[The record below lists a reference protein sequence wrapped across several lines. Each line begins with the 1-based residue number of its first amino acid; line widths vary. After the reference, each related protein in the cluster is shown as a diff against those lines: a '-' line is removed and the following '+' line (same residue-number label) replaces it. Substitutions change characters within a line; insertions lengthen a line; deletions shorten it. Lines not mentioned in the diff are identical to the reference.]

1 MVKRILLVLVCA
13 CVTIPAYAKEQ
24 PLVISGLPN
33 YAPVMWEQEG
43 TLVGIAADLAR
54 LIFDELNV
62 SYRFEVLPFKRAI
75 QYAETGKV
83 DVIAGIYK
91 NKAREKFIAYS
102 DPFME
107 DDGVLFVDNHK
118 VFQCRKWENLLGK
131 KGITNKGYSWGETFD
146 QFIITARLDMT
157 WVDTPEQA
165 FALLLNKDRDMD
177 YYLYGLMSG
186 FLVAKRMQIDHR
198 INALPNFITKENF
211 YFGFS
216 KKSQY
221 AELLPKVNAIMQRLV
236 DEQVVSKLID
246 KYIENYQMIISKP
259 HH

>member
-1 MVKRILLVLVCA
+1 MIKRILLVLIFA
-13 CVTIPAYAKEQ
+13 CITIPAHAKER

-33 YAPVMWEQEG
+33 YAPVMWEQEK
-43 TLVGIAADLAR
+43 TLVGIAADLAQ

-83 DVIAGIYK
+83 DVLAGIYK
-91 NKAREKFIAYS
+91 NLKREKFILYS

-107 DDGVLFVDNHK
+107 DEGVLFVDSQN
-118 VFQCRKWENLLGK
+118 VFQCRKWEDLIGK

-146 QFIITARLDMT
+146 QFILDARLDMT

-165 FALLLNKDRDMD
+165 FALLLNKDRDID

-186 FLVAKRMQIDHR
+186 FLVAKRMRIDHR
-198 INALPNFITKENF
+198 IRALPNFITKEHF
-211 YFGFS
+211 YIGFS
-216 KKSQY
+216 KKSKY
-221 AELLPKVNAIMQRLV
+221 CGLLPKVNAIIQRLV
-236 DEQVVSKLID
+236 DEQVVSELIN
-246 KYIENYQMIISKP
+246 KYIDNYQAIILNP
-259 HH
+259 RQ

>member
-1 MVKRILLVLVCA
+1 MIKRILLVLVFI
-13 CVTIPAYAKEQ
+13 CVTLPAYAKEQ
-24 PLVISGLPN
+24 PLIISGLPN
-33 YAPVMWEQEG
+33 YAPVMWEQDG
-43 TLVGIAADLAR
+43 TLVGIAADLAQ

-75 QYAETGKV
+75 KYAENGKV
-83 DVIAGIYK
+83 DVLAGIYK

-107 DDGVLFVDNHK
+107 DDGVLFVDHHK
-118 VFQCRKWENLLGK
+118 VFQCGKWEDLIGK
-131 KGITNKGYSWGETFD
+131 KGITNKGYSWGQEFD
-146 QFIITARLDMT
+146 QFMIDAKLDMIR
-157 WVDTPEQA
+157 VETPEQA
-165 FALLLNKDRDMD
+165 FKLLLNKDRDMD

-186 FLVAKRMQIDHR
+186 FLVAKRMGLDHR

-216 KKSQY
+216 KKSKY
-221 AELLPKVNAIMQRLV
+221 VKLLPKVNTIMQRLV
-236 DEQVVSKLID
+236 AEQVVSELID
-246 KYIENYQMIISKP
+246 KYIKGYQAIISEP